1 MFRGDEEDRGG
12 EGHGSRQDKAL
23 EVFQANM

>member
-1 MFRGDEEDRGG
+1 MMFGEDEEDRG

-23 EVFQANM
+23 EVFQANL